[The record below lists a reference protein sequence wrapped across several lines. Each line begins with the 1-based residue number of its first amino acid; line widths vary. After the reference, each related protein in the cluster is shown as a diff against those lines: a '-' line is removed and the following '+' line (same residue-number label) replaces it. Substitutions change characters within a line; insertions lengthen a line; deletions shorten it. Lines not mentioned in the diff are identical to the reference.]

1 MTSSYKKDWLEADR
15 KRAMRMDQLYVLD
28 GRHRKQHPMH
38 GLYTG
43 LHQETLIAEKW
54 IDQLEGLENL
64 LPSRISEF

>member
-1 MTSSYKKDWLEADR
+1 MKRTTVAQDR
-15 KRAMRMDQLYVLD
+15 ARAMRMEQLYVLD
-28 GRHRKQHPMH
+28 GRHRSDHPMH

-54 IDQLEGLENL
+54 INQFEGMEQL